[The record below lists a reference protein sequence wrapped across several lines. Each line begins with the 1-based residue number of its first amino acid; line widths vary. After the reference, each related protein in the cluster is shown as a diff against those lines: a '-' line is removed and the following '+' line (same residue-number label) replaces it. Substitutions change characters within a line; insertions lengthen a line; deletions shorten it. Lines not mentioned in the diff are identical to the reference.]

1 VAGNVEH
8 AQFDL
13 RAGADDLVAFAN
25 RMVDAG
31 DGLVRRAIDRHRR
44 LGQQFGH
51 AADVVRVVMGDQ
63 DGGRVRPSSA
73 R

>member
-1 VAGNVEH
+1 MSSTRSSTFGPQYDH
-8 AQFDL
+8 
-13 RAGADDLVAFAN
+13 VAFAN

-51 AADVVRVVMGDQ
+51 ADVVRVVMGDQ